1 MFNVRFATGYL
12 CRDFYNSALLPLFN
26 RKAAAT
32 IAKASLEGARV
43 FQSPTR
49 YVQLPGLIKQ
59 LGKVVQ
65 GTFPNLKRAG
75 IVLSKRSAK
84 DTTGISLIKSFENP
98 VVYEFDSQCSKAGVQ
113 LLQTEFEN
121 EGVDHVIR

>member
-1 MFNVRFATGYL
+1 MFNVRLATRYL
-12 CRDFYNSALLPLFN
+12 CRDLYHSALLPLN
-26 RKAAAT
+26 RRAAAT
-32 IAKASLEGARV
+32 IPKASLEGARV

-113 LLQTEFEN
+113 LLQTAFEK